1 MWEPACIYV
10 CGKPVLST
18 ECAAGRLRR
27 PRYHSS
33 WLFTKL
39 PSQNSLVVFL
49 INKVLST
56 NSTKIPEMH
65 VLHKVSQVS
74 SLSLLE
80 LSTECF
86 VLIRFG
92 GSQISPMCMK

>member
-1 MWEPACIYV
+1 MCCWEAEKTTLPQFVA
-10 CGKPVLST
+10 L
-18 ECAAGRLRR
+18 
-27 PRYHSS
+27 HQ
-33 WLFTKL
+33 L

-80 LSTECF
+80 LSTECC